1 MHLLKNRSILCQ
13 IILFPPAQ
21 ELILASLIKQT
32 EQGIA
37 SRVLAKTSG
46 GNLTLFAFDK
56 GQGLSEHS
64 APFDAIVMVIEGQLN
79 LIIDGETVKAEPGTI
94 VKMPANIPH
103 AVEAPTTAKMLL
115 IMLREITLK
124 TN

>member
-1 MHLLKNRSILCQ
+1 MPNNTI
-13 IILFPPAQ
+13 PPAQ
-21 ELILASLIKQT
+21 ELNLASLIKQT

-37 SRVLAKTSG
+37 SRVLAKTSA

-79 LIIDGETVKAEPGTI
+79 LIIDGKPVKAEPGTI

-103 AVEAPTTAKMLL
+103 AVEAPIPAKMLL

>member
-1 MHLLKNRSILCQ
+1 MPNNTI
-13 IILFPPAQ
+13 PPAQ

-103 AVEAPTTAKMLL
+103 AVEAPIPAKMLL

>member
-1 MHLLKNRSILCQ
+1 MPNNTI
-13 IILFPPAQ
+13 PPAE
-21 ELILASLIKQT
+21 ELNLASLIKQT

-79 LIIDGETVKAEPGTI
+79 LIIDGKPVKAEPGTI

-103 AVEAPTTAKMLL
+103 AVEAPIPAKMLL

>member
-1 MHLLKNRSILCQ
+1 MPNNTIPSV
-13 IILFPPAQ
+13 Q
-21 ELILASLIKQT
+21 ELNLASLIKQT

-79 LIIDGETVKAEPGTI
+79 LIIDGKPVKAEPGTI

-103 AVEAPTTAKMLL
+103 AVEAPIPAKMLL

>member
-1 MHLLKNRSILCQ
+1 MPNNTI
-13 IILFPPAQ
+13 PPAQ
-21 ELILASLIKQT
+21 ELNLASLIKQT

-56 GQGLSEHS
+56 EQGLSEHS

-79 LIIDGETVKAEPGTI
+79 LIIDGKPVKAEPGTI

-103 AVEAPTTAKMLL
+103 AVEAPIPAKMLL

>member
-1 MHLLKNRSILCQ
+1 MPNN
-13 IILFPPAQ
+13 IIPPAQ
-21 ELILASLIKQT
+21 ELNLASLIKQT

-79 LIIDGETVKAEPGTI
+79 LIIDGKPVKAEPGTI

-103 AVEAPTTAKMLL
+103 AVEAPIPAKMLL

>member
-1 MHLLKNRSILCQ
+1 MPNNTI
-13 IILFPPAQ
+13 PPAQ
-21 ELILASLIKQT
+21 ELNLASLIKQT

-79 LIIDGETVKAEPGTI
+79 LIIDGKPVKAEPGTI

-103 AVEAPTTAKMLL
+103 AVEAPIPAKMLL
-115 IMLREITLK
+115 IMLRENTLK

>member
-1 MHLLKNRSILCQ
+1 MPNNTI
-13 IILFPPAQ
+13 PPAE
-21 ELILASLIKQT
+21 ELNLASLIKQT

-103 AVEAPTTAKMLL
+103 AVEAPIPAKMLL

>member
-1 MHLLKNRSILCQ
+1 MPNNTI
-13 IILFPPAQ
+13 PPAQ
-21 ELILASLIKQT
+21 ELNLASLIKQT

-56 GQGLSEHS
+56 GQGLSELS

-79 LIIDGETVKAEPGTI
+79 LIIDGKPVKAEPGTI

-103 AVEAPTTAKMLL
+103 AVEAPIPAKMLL

>member
-1 MHLLKNRSILCQ
+1 MPNNTIPSV
-13 IILFPPAQ
+13 Q
-21 ELILASLIKQT
+21 ELNLASLIKQT

-79 LIIDGETVKAEPGTI
+79 LIIYGKPVKAESGTI

-103 AVEAPTTAKMLL
+103 AVEAPIPAKMLL

>member
-1 MHLLKNRSILCQ
+1 MPNNTIPSV
-13 IILFPPAQ
+13 Q
-21 ELILASLIKQT
+21 ELNLASLIKQT

-56 GQGLSEHS
+56 GQGISEHS

-79 LIIDGETVKAEPGTI
+79 LIIDGKPVKAEPGTI

-103 AVEAPTTAKMLL
+103 AVEAPIPAKMLL

>member
-1 MHLLKNRSILCQ
+1 MPNNTI
-13 IILFPPAQ
+13 PPAQ
-21 ELILASLIKQT
+21 ELNLASLIKQT

-56 GQGLSEHS
+56 EQGLSEHS

-103 AVEAPTTAKMLL
+103 AVEAPIPAKMLL

>member
-1 MHLLKNRSILCQ
+1 MPNNTIPS
-13 IILFPPAQ
+13 AQ
-21 ELILASLIKQT
+21 ELNLASLIKQT

-79 LIIDGETVKAEPGTI
+79 LIIDGKPVKAEPGTI

-103 AVEAPTTAKMLL
+103 TVEAPIPAKMLL

>member
-1 MHLLKNRSILCQ
+1 MPNNTI
-13 IILFPPAQ
+13 PPAQ
-21 ELILASLIKQT
+21 ELNLASLIKQT

-79 LIIDGETVKAEPGTI
+79 LIIDGKPVKAELGTI

-103 AVEAPTTAKMLL
+103 AVEAPIPAKMLL

>member
-1 MHLLKNRSILCQ
+1 MPNNTI
-13 IILFPPAQ
+13 PPAQ
-21 ELILASLIKQT
+21 ELNLASLIKQT

-79 LIIDGETVKAEPGTI
+79 LIIDGKPVKAEPRTI

-103 AVEAPTTAKMLL
+103 AVEAPIPAKMLL